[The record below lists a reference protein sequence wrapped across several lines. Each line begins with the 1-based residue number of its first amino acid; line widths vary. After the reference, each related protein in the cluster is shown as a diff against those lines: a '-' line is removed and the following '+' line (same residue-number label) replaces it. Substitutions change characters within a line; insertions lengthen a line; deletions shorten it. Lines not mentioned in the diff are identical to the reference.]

1 MTIDYQ
7 LVFQASIPVDVFFF
21 HQNKCIL
28 NYFDYNQL
36 LYHQKKNSFIIKVN
50 SKFLELQT
58 LTDFA
63 CNRCTFAPSYK

>member
-21 HQNKCIL
+21 
-28 NYFDYNQL
+28 
-36 LYHQKKNSFIIKVN
+36 S
-50 SKFLELQT
+50 SKQVYIELFLELQT

>member
-36 LYHQKKNSFIIKVN
+36 LYHQKK
-50 SKFLELQT
+50 KFYHQSQ
-58 LTDFA
+58 F
-63 CNRCTFAPSYK
+63 